1 MDWSEPHVA
10 GVHWGREGGVC
21 GLISTHFEHVQQNLR
36 LSVSPIL
43 LTTQNGIHRYYV
55 HTYTLHFRPSS
66 TFASSMIQRTRD
78 LNTHISLELGEVP
91 QEGRGLAEDSWQP
104 VKDPNSV
111 AVATR

>member
-1 MDWSEPHVA
+1 M
-10 GVHWGREGGVC
+10 C

-66 TFASSMIQRTRD
+66 TFASSMIQ
-78 LNTHISLELGEVP
+78 
-91 QEGRGLAEDSWQP
+91 
-104 VKDPNSV
+104 
-111 AVATR
+111 